1 MRGHAGSPGD
11 REDRL
16 DEVVAAY
23 LKELDSGVVPDRRA
37 WLVRHPEFYD
47 ELSDFFEDRERIER
61 VAAPLRDIAAADD
74 ALALEGLDP
83 PSHPENLGRLGDYEL
98 IDWVGQGGMGV
109 VFRAFDAALNRFVAI
124 KLLAPQWSADA
135 LARRRFTR
143 EAQAAAAVSHPHVV
157 TIHAVNEW
165 RGRPYLVMEY
175 INASSLQHRID
186 EQGPLEV
193 AEILRIGSQVA
204 AGLAAA
210 HAKGLIHRDIKPGN
224 IMLENDLPRVKLTDF
239 GLARAVD
246 DAKLTQHGML
256 AGTPQYMA
264 PEQARGEVMDRRAD
278 LFSLGSVLYAMCTGR
293 PAFAGEST
301 VEVIHRVSEGT
312 PPPIPERNPEIPGW
326 LVEIIQRLHR
336 KQPSERFQGAAEVA
350 DLLERHLA
358 RLEDPSLP
366 PVVHDWASGPPPAGR
381 AAILRRVARSRWTGS
396 ILLVLLGAAMTFE
409 GMRFFAP
416 PAGSGQNPGRDD
428 RVGPPATAAGGSKSE
443 TPAKGARAVET
454 PSKGARAAAVQAP
467 PVTLPPGAPIP
478 NFDESRLRQAYR
490 QSFRDKQY
498 DYRWLR
504 ISAPGGATNLVRPDP
519 RGVRITIP
527 TKLGES
533 VAIETK
539 FAIHGD
545 FDLRARYEILASPT
559 PATGFGAGPEL
570 LVKPPG
576 DWDKLAS
583 LSRFARSNPKDPVY
597 SAAFVRKVEEQR
609 KVSGNWPPTSAKKGI
624 LRLVRTGP
632 ILHYLVAEGD
642 KPKFQQIY
650 QVEFGAEDLELAR
663 LAAVTGGSTAAVDVL
678 WKDIELRAEALPG
691 LPGTS
696 TATAGQSPW
705 WVLAV
710 AVAVAVLAGVAVWIL
725 AVVQRRRA
733 VGVGPKDQGAADI
746 TADDAWDDDGLRKL
760 EEHAA
765 AYAAGRPQ
773 AETYTELPRFAFS
786 LRGGRLHGPFVAWAP
801 LDKAAMR
808 RLGTDW
814 EEICEKLP
822 KRFEGGYRNGKRNGA
837 FVYRNGSGKPLVR
850 RYRDGELVE

>member
-37 WLVRHPEFYD
+37 WLARHPEFYD
-47 ELSDFFEDRERIER
+47 ELSDFFEDRERIETI
-61 VAAPLRDIAAADD
+61 AAPLRDIAAADD

-98 IDWVGQGGMGV
+98 IDWVGRGGMGV

-175 INASSLQHRID
+175 ISGSSLQHRID
-186 EQGPLEV
+186 EHGPLEV
-193 AEILRIGSQVA
+193 EEILRIGSQVA

-246 DAKLTQHGML
+246 DAKLTQHGTL

-278 LFSLGSVLYAMCTGR
+278 LFSLGSVLYAMCSGR

-301 VEVIHRVSEGT
+301 VEVIHRVCEGT
-312 PPPIPERNPEIPGW
+312 PPPIPDRNPEIPGW
-326 LVEIIQRLHR
+326 LVEIIERLHR
-336 KQPSERFQGAAEVA
+336 KQPSERFQSAAEVA

-358 RLEDPSLP
+358 RLEDRSLP
-366 PVVHDWASGPPPAGR
+366 PVVHDWACGPPPAAR

-416 PAGSGQNPGRDD
+416 PADSGQDPGRDD
-428 RVGPPATAAGGSKSE
+428 RAGPPATVAGGSEAE
-443 TPAKGARAVET
+443 TPT
-454 PSKGARAAAVQAP
+454 KGARAADVQAP
-467 PVTLPPGAPIP
+467 PATLPPGTPIP
-478 NFDESRLRQAYR
+478 DFDESRLRQAYR
-490 QSFRDKQY
+490 QSFLDKQY
-498 DYRWLR
+498 DFRRLR

-527 TKLGES
+527 PKLGGS

-539 FAIHGD
+539 FAIRGD

-576 DWDKLAS
+576 DWDKLAA
-583 LSRFARSNPKDPVY
+583 LSRFARTKDTGY
-597 SAAFVRKVEEQR
+597 SAAFLRKVEEET
-609 KVSGNWPPTSAKKGI
+609 KVSGNWPATSARKGT

-642 KPKFQQIY
+642 RPEFRQIY
-650 QVEFGAEDLELAR
+650 QVEFGAEDLEMAR

-678 WKDIELRAEALPG
+678 WKDIEVRAEALPG
-691 LPGTS
+691 LPSIS
-696 TATAGQSPW
+696 TAAPGQSPW

-710 AVAVAVLAGVAVWIL
+710 VVAVGVLAGVAVWTL
-725 AVVQRRRA
+725 AVLQRRRA
-733 VGVGPKDQGAADI
+733 VGTGPKDRAAGL

-765 AYAAGRPQ
+765 AYAAGHPE
-773 AETYTELPRFAFS
+773 AETYTERPRFAFS
-786 LRGGRLHGPFVAWAP
+786 LRDGQLHGPFVTWAP
-801 LDKAAMR
+801 LDKAAR
-808 RLGTDW
+808 KRLRANWD
-814 EEICEKLP
+814 ELCETLP
-822 KRFEGGYRNGKRNGA
+822 KRFEGGYCNGQRNGV
-837 FVYRNGSGKPLVR
+837 FVYRNGSGKPQAR
-850 RYRDGELVE
+850 RYRDGERVQ

>member
-1 MRGHAGSPGD
+1 MGGHAGSPGD

-23 LKELDSGVVPDRRA
+23 LKELDSGVMPDRRA
-37 WLVRHPEFYD
+37 WLTRHPEFYD
-47 ELSDFFEDRERIER
+47 ELSDFFEDREQIETI
-61 VAAPLRDIAAADD
+61 AAPLRDIAAADD

-98 IDWVGQGGMGV
+98 IDWLGQGGMGV
-109 VFRAFDAALNRFVAI
+109 VFRGFDAGLNRFVAI

-175 INASSLQHRID
+175 INGSSLQHRID
-186 EQGPLEV
+186 ERGPLEV
-193 AEILRIGSQVA
+193 EEILRIGSQVA

-224 IMLENDLPRVKLTDF
+224 IMLENHLPRVKLTDF

-246 DAKLTQHGML
+246 DAKLTQHGTL

-293 PAFAGEST
+293 PAFAGDST
-301 VEVIHRVSEGT
+301 VEVIHRVCDGT
-312 PPPIPERNPEIPGW
+312 PPPIAERNPEIPGW
-326 LVEIIQRLHR
+326 LVEIIERLHR
-336 KQPSERFQGAAEVA
+336 KQPSERFQSAAEVA

-366 PVVHDWASGPPPAGR
+366 PVVHDWAGGPPAAP

-396 ILLVLLGAAMTFE
+396 ILLVLLGAALAFE
-409 GMRFFAP
+409 AMRFFARSG
-416 PAGSGQNPGRDD
+416 GSGQDPGRNDLAE
-428 RVGPPATAAGGSKSE
+428 PPALTA
-443 TPAKGARAVET
+443 TQDGAAAPTEGVSAPDVET
-454 PSKGARAAAVQAP
+454 RPAV
-467 PVTLPPGAPIP
+467 LPPEAPISDL
-478 NFDESRLRQAYR
+478 DESRLAQAYR
-490 QSFRDKQY
+490 QSFLDKQY
-498 DYRWLR
+498 DFRRLR
-504 ISAPGGATNLVRPDP
+504 ISAPGGATSLVRPDP

-527 TKLGES
+527 PKLGET

-539 FAIHGD
+539 FAVHGD
-545 FDLRARYEILASPT
+545 FDLRATYEILACPT
-559 PATGFGAGPEL
+559 PDTGWGAGPEL

-576 DWDKLAS
+576 DWDKLAA
-583 LSRFARSNPKDPVY
+583 LNRVARPKPKDSVY
-597 SAAFVRKVEEQR
+597 SAAFVSTVGGEK
-609 KVSGNWPPTSAKKGI
+609 KTTGKWPPTSAKKGT
-624 LRLVRTGP
+624 LRLVRTGS

-642 KPKFQQIY
+642 KQEFRLIH
-650 QVEFGAEDLELAR
+650 QVDFGAEDLEMAR
-663 LAAVTGGSTAAVDVL
+663 LAAVTGGSPTAVDLL

-691 LPGTS
+691 LPHTS
-696 TATAGQSPW
+696 TATPGQSPW
-705 WVLAV
+705 WLLSVIGAV
-710 AVAVAVLAGVAVWIL
+710 MMLAGMAVWFL
-725 AVVQRRRA
+725 AAAQRRRA
-733 VGVGPKDQGAADI
+733 VGARPKDQGAADA
-746 TADDAWDDDGLRKL
+746 TGDDAWDDDALQKL

-765 AYAAGRPQ
+765 AYAAGHPDV
-773 AETYTELPRFAFS
+773 ETYTERPRFAFS
-786 LRGGRLHGPFVAWAP
+786 VRGGVLHGPFVAWAP
-801 LDKAAMR
+801 LNKAAMK
-808 RLGTDW
+808 RLGANW
-814 EEICEKLP
+814 EEVCEKLP

-837 FVYRNGSGKPLVR
+837 FVYRNGAAKPLVR
-850 RYRDGELVE
+850 QYRDGELVG